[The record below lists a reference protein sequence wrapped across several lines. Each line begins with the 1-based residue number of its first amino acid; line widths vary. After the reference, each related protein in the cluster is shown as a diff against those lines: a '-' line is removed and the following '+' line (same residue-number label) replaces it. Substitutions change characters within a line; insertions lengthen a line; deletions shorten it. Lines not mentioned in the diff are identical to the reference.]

1 MRRQGIVAVIVLTI
15 ALPSAAVARGG
26 YSGHSN
32 PHSSGVRSAPVY
44 RSVPVYRAPVYR
56 AGPVYRQPVQSRAPS
71 VTYHRATSSVIH
83 VPYAIQHSR
92 SLTVV
97 RTSPVWRPA
106 VHHVRV
112 HGGLLALPALAT
124 IGIPV
129 FLDVP
134 EIGVVS
140 IDEDAYAAIYPLL
153 TSENEADRERAFV
166 QLREQRDRAPTV
178 VDSADVPPSA
188 YERGKAA
195 LDRGE
200 FDAAIVEF
208 TATISNDPKDPFSYI
223 RRGTAYERKG
233 DAASAIGDYRMV
245 LKLVD
250 ADTGA
255 DYAAKIRRLEKTRK

>member
-1 MRRQGIVAVIVLTI
+1 M
-15 ALPSAAVARGG
+15 
-26 YSGHSN
+26 
-32 PHSSGVRSAPVY
+32 
-44 RSVPVYRAPVYR
+44 
-56 AGPVYRQPVQSRAPS
+56 
-71 VTYHRATSSVIH
+71 
-83 VPYAIQHSR
+83 
-92 SLTVV
+92 
-97 RTSPVWRPA
+97 
-106 VHHVRV
+106 
-112 HGGLLALPALAT
+112 PALAT

-129 FLDVP
+129 LLDVP

-140 IDEDAYAAIYPLL
+140 IDEDAYAAIFPLL

-166 QLREQRDRAPTV
+166 QLREQRERAPAANDPTV
-178 VDSADVPPSA
+178 VDTADVPPSA
-188 YERGKAA
+188 YERGRAA

-255 DYAAKIRRLEKTRK
+255 EYAAKIRKLEKTKK